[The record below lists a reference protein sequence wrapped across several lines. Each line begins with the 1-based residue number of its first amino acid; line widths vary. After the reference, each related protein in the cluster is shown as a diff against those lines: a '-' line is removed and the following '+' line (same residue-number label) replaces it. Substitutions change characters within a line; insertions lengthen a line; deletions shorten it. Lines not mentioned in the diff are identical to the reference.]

1 MRHREA
7 APIFS
12 KMVKNEC
19 WPNEGNCSLALQ
31 MFLDTHYWE
40 TGINVWSCMV
50 ENGLPPLEECGNM
63 LVSKLKDDRLPEA
76 CKYAEDMIDRGIKLS
91 SSTLSKLKQC
101 LHKIKKGEIH
111 DHLLKKWKA
120 H

>member
-1 MRHREA
+1 
-7 APIFS
+7 
-12 KMVKNEC
+12 MVKNEC

-63 LVSKLKDDRLPEA
+63 LVSKLKDDKLLEA

-91 SSTLSKLKQC
+91 SSTVQA
-101 LHKIKKGEIH
+101 E
-111 DHLLKKWKA
+111 A
-120 H
+120 VPA

>member
-1 MRHREA
+1 M
-7 APIFS
+7 
-12 KMVKNEC
+12 
-19 WPNEGNCSLALQ
+19 
-31 MFLDTHYWE
+31 
-40 TGINVWSCMV
+40 

-91 SSTLSKLKQC
+91 SATLSKLKQR
-101 LHKIKKGEIH
+101 LQRIKKGEIH
-111 DHLLKKWKA
+111 DHLLAKWKA

>member
-1 MRHREA
+1 
-7 APIFS
+7 
-12 KMVKNEC
+12 
-19 WPNEGNCSLALQ
+19 
-31 MFLDTHYWE
+31 
-40 TGINVWSCMV
+40 MV